1 MQCKPWEP
9 RAAVRVLATILGVLG
24 LTLGSVLPTHAD
36 AINCGDVLGPGGHFQ
51 LEQDLTC
58 TFLAGGN
65 GITVRDGAILDLN
78 GYRVTCSPSTVG
90 CVVLT
95 GEGAQLRNGT
105 VDGGGFHES
114 IVLEG
119 MGGHIVRDV
128 TSTLTDANIIVN
140 SDHNQLINVRAESRN
155 FQAVVIFGD
164 DNRLTNSITLC
175 PSIFAGCIAVFGDEN
190 RLSDNIV
197 SVEEDCCSP
206 NLESGGIRI
215 DGKNNQLRRNR
226 VTNSGGPGIVVTG
239 TGNDIRFN
247 TAQGT
252 AFDLVDTNG
261 D

>member
-197 SVEEDCCSP
+197 
-206 NLESGGIRI
+206 L
-215 DGKNNQLRRNR
+215 
-226 VTNSGGPGIVVTG
+226 TG
-239 TGNDIRFN
+239 CEFCNC
-247 TAQGT
+247 
-252 AFDLVDTNG
+252 L
-261 D
+261 